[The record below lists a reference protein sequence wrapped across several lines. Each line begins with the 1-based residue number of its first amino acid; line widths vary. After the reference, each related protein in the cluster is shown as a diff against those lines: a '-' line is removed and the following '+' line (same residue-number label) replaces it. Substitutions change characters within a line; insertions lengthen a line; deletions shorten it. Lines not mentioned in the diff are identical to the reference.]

1 MKKTNDTNWNAQLI
15 TETGFS
21 GGCSTSFKLGT
32 GHIVMA
38 GLNRDPKTDADY
50 KSIDFAWYARN
61 GETLIYENGQFK
73 KSFGKIHKSS
83 DIFQIM
89 YDNVNVKYILNGKV
103 EYTSSVNLPQNTTL
117 YFDSSISTYHAT
129 TPAIS
134 DFSFMPVGAS
144 GNTGAKGATG
154 AKGSVGAKG
163 APGDISGF
171 SKSQFFNYASDENW
185 EIAEGRSQ
193 YSDNSTGGAFSVN
206 GSVSENRVDFGTGP
220 DGTPMKIWTATN
232 QSSDRGADGGW
243 NKNITGLNINKLY
256 CSVIYFKI
264 PEKATSDTHGYFYH
278 GTGQGVD
285 QIVTTTGKP
294 QQSNGKDYWN
304 PYFNVRPIKDL
315 PHNQWLMSVGYII
328 PHTNP
333 GDTTQA
339 VALTGIYN
347 CLTGAK
353 IHTGTA
359 WRFGKS
365 GQQLSGGHRAYYYY
379 NSTTSKLKINFAK
392 PMFFEVNA
400 MSPSAH
406 DLLRVL
412 SNPAQQD
419 YYAPNQKS
427 GYINVDSNAF
437 VRIAGRGAGVGLLQE
452 DAGGAFEVARFQNHA
467 PTINGKTYRTNVMQF
482 NYGKGW
488 QYENTMTPGHMRIG
502 KIPSDWPVSNATKH
516 EGGELQLVATDDN
529 IMSIDSFSDP
539 DNYLKLGNTK
549 YNFRFFNA
557 TNQQLYT
564 VISEKGVGIK
574 TGWLKIVNDT
584 PNENKTATKHSH
596 IILSKTYL
604 GPDKTVAGFQLKKG
618 GQYEHFR
625 IATLNPDFED
635 MNPTSVIES
644 TSLWFKNNEI
654 YHGKDGIWNRS
665 GDVKRDAKAALDPYG
680 NFYSVRGF
688 IANTRF
694 SDRRL
699 KKNINQISS
708 SEALEKVKSLRGV
721 TFRWKDES
729 TDAEEGLKVGLIAQ
743 EVQKIVPEIVSTKSR
758 IEGEVDEKNQ
768 PKFTDRLY
776 VEYSRVVP
784 LLIESV
790 KELSNTIDS
799 LKKEINDLKKS

>member
-1 MKKTNDTNWNAQLI
+1 
-15 TETGFS
+15 
-21 GGCSTSFKLGT
+21 
-32 GHIVMA
+32 
-38 GLNRDPKTDADY
+38 
-50 KSIDFAWYARN
+50 
-61 GETLIYENGQFK
+61 
-73 KSFGKIHKSS
+73 
-83 DIFQIM
+83 
-89 YDNVNVKYILNGKV
+89 
-103 EYTSSVNLPQNTTL
+103 
-117 YFDSSISTYHAT
+117 
-129 TPAIS
+129 
-134 DFSFMPVGAS
+134 
-144 GNTGAKGATG
+144 
-154 AKGSVGAKG
+154 
-163 APGDISGF
+163 
-171 SKSQFFNYASDENW
+171 
-185 EIAEGRSQ
+185 
-193 YSDNSTGGAFSVN
+193 
-206 GSVSENRVDFGTGP
+206 
-220 DGTPMKIWTATN
+220 
-232 QSSDRGADGGW
+232 
-243 NKNITGLNINKLY
+243 
-256 CSVIYFKI
+256 
-264 PEKATSDTHGYFYH
+264 
-278 GTGQGVD
+278 
-285 QIVTTTGKP
+285 
-294 QQSNGKDYWN
+294 
-304 PYFNVRPIKDL
+304 
-315 PHNQWLMSVGYII
+315 
-328 PHTNP
+328 
-333 GDTTQA
+333 
-339 VALTGIYN
+339 
-347 CLTGAK
+347 
-353 IHTGTA
+353 
-359 WRFGKS
+359 
-365 GQQLSGGHRAYYYY
+365 
-379 NSTTSKLKINFAK
+379 
-392 PMFFEVNA
+392 
-400 MSPSAH
+400 
-406 DLLRVL
+406 
-412 SNPAQQD
+412 
-419 YYAPNQKS
+419 
-427 GYINVDSNAF
+427 
-437 VRIAGRGAGVGLLQE
+437 
-452 DAGGAFEVARFQNHA
+452 
-467 PTINGKTYRTNVMQF
+467 
-482 NYGKGW
+482 
-488 QYENTMTPGHMRIG
+488 
-502 KIPSDWPVSNATKH
+502 
-516 EGGELQLVATDDN
+516 
-529 IMSIDSFSDP
+529 MSIDSFSDP